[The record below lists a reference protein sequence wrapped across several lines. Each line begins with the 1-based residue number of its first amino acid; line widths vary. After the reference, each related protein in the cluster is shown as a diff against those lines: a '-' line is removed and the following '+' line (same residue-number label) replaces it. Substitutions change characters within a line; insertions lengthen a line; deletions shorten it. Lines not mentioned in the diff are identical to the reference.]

1 MTIAKVKIFFPDDG
15 RFLLKINKMLLLF
28 NLYTQAGSLQVHW
41 ADIVD
46 KVQQVL
52 TVPGSHDLGTIVPCG
67 QYLPYGHKVPIDSF
81 TVG

>member
-1 MTIAKVKIFFPDDG
+1 
-15 RFLLKINKMLLLF
+15 MLVIQLIHTHVLSK
-28 NLYTQAGSLQVHW
+28 AGSLQVYW

-67 QYLPYGHKVPIDSF
+67 QYLPYGHKVPIESF